1 MDDLKITN
9 GAVYMNGDF
18 YRVNVYVKDGRISAL
33 TDDVREAKETYDASG
48 AMVLPGFIDPHV
60 HFSLEVGAHKTADDF
75 ESGSRAAAFGGVT
88 TFVDFLDPTATVDA
102 LEKAFEKRIE
112 EAKASTLDYKLHATL
127 KSPEDSVESYVNA
140 MRRLGLDTLKVFTT
154 YSDSGRRTGDEAIKQ
169 LIGLTVPHKFLL
181 LAHIENDDLIT
192 LNKDFTHEDLP
203 KSRPSE
209 SETLEALK
217 LADFVKETGGRL
229 YMVHL
234 SSGHTLK
241 ALKHKFPGILNT
253 RFFVESCPQYFMFKR
268 DCLHKK
274 NGHLYTCAPPL
285 RSMMEQ
291 HYLRNHFEDIHTI
304 GTDHAPFMKQEK
316 EETLLKDIPLGLGS
330 IEHTFNVL
338 YHLKGVSVIDKMTVN
353 PAKRMGLFP
362 KKGVLKV
369 GSDADIAIV
378 KLREPYKIKANHSA
392 CDYSLYEGLEAS
404 TQIVSTISRGRFV
417 VKDGVFTKQ
426 KGEFLRGEGIDA

>member
-18 YRVNVYVKDGRISAL
+18 YKVNVYIKDGRISAL
-33 TDDVREAKETYDASG
+33 TKNEREAKETYDANGS
-48 AMVLPGFIDPHV
+48 MVLPGFIDPHV
-60 HFSLEVGAHKTADDF
+60 HFSLEVGSHKTADDF
-75 ESGSRAAAFGGVT
+75 ESGSRAAAYGGVT
-88 TFVDFLDPTATVDA
+88 TFVDFLEPTATVNA
-102 LEKAFEKRIE
+102 LEKAFEKRKE
-112 EAKASTLDYKLHATL
+112 EARDSTLDYKFHATM
-127 KSPEDSVESYVNA
+127 KAPEDSLESYVKA
-140 MRRLGLDTLKVFTT
+140 MRSLGLDTLKVFTT
-154 YSDSGRRTGDEAIKQ
+154 YSDSGRRTGDEAIRE
-169 LIGLTVPHKFLL
+169 LIRLTVPERFLL
-181 LAHIENDDLIT
+181 LSHIENDALIN

-209 SETLEALK
+209 SETVEALK

-241 ALKHKFPGILNT
+241 ALKHKHSDILNT
-253 RFFVESCPQYFMFKR
+253 RFFVESCPQYFMFR
-268 DCLHKK
+268 RECLHKK

-291 HYLRNHFEDIHTI
+291 HYLRNHFNDIHTI
-304 GTDHAPFMKQEK
+304 GTDHAPFMKSEK
-316 EETLLKDIPLGLGS
+316 EKPLLKDIPLGLGS

-338 YHLKGVSVIDKMTVN
+338 YHLKGTSVIDKMTKN

-362 KKGVLKV
+362 KKGILKEE
-369 GSDADIAIV
+369 SDADIAIV
-378 KLREPYKIKANHSA
+378 KLRSPYKIKANHSA

-404 TQIVSTISRGRFV
+404 TEIISTISRGRFV
-417 VKDGVFTKQ
+417 IKDGVFTRQ
-426 KGEFLRGEGIDA
+426 KGEFLRGEGIDD